1 MHWSKILFG
10 QFAKLVR
17 NGSGELQRGRPI
29 SDRMPSET
37 IADPINGTV
46 GHPSRHTL
54 PGARSAPL
62 IFKAERK
69 LQLQIRVFLEMRHG
83 NSE

>member
-1 MHWSKILFG
+1 
-10 QFAKLVR
+10 
-17 NGSGELQRGRPI
+17 
-29 SDRMPSET
+29 MPSET

-46 GHPSRHTL
+46 GHPSRHAL